1 MTLRARLL
9 AAIGIAAVL
18 SVALALA
25 IGAYLTRQVVERN
38 TLRDVSAQAD
48 LLAER
53 ERNALLP
60 FSAATLNRL
69 QPFLDRQGERI
80 VLPKLDGTSP
90 YLPPDKAVLL
100 RRGVQLNGTVTVD
113 GERSFYA
120 ARLVGG
126 KGFVLLRPTEVV
138 ASSWRPHV
146 RGLLI
151 GAAAAAALAAL
162 AAFFLARAIARPVRR
177 VSEAA
182 RTLAHDESPEPIP
195 VEGPRELAVLA
206 ESFNESAAQLTKA
219 RAAERQFLL
228 SVSHEL
234 KTPLTAIRGYAEGLA
249 DGVLDAGEAAETI
262 GREAL
267 RLERLVQDL
276 LDLARMNKSEF
287 SVQRVPIDLAE
298 IAREVARRYE
308 GQATGFDVALRVVV
322 DGPAPAVGDTDR
334 MVQVVSN
341 LVENALRITPPGGS
355 VTIIAGPGTIAVED
369 TGPGL
374 RAEELPRAFERF
386 YLYSRYGRERPV
398 GSGLGLA
405 IVKQLAEGMGGTVE
419 ASSDPGRLTRFVV
432 RLRRPVERMPDLA
445 RA

>member
-1 MTLRARLL
+1 MTLRARLF
-9 AAIGIAAVL
+9 AAIGIAAIL

-25 IGAYLTRQVVERN
+25 IGAYLTRQAVERN

-90 YLPPDKAVLL
+90 YLPPDEAVLL
-100 RRGVQLNGTVTVD
+100 RRGVPLNGTVTVD

-126 KGFVLLRPTEVV
+126 KGFVLLRPTDVV

-151 GAAAAAALAAL
+151 GAVAAATLAAL

-182 RTLAHDESPEPIP
+182 RTLAYDESPEPIP
-195 VEGPRELAVLA
+195 VEGA
-206 ESFNESAAQLTKA
+206 A
-219 RAAERQFLL
+219 RARRPRRVVQRVGRPAREGARGGAAVPPLRQPRAED
-228 SVSHEL
+228 
-234 KTPLTAIRGYAEGLA
+234 AA
-249 DGVLDAGEAAETI
+249 DGDPRATPRGSPTACSTRARRRRRS
-262 GREAL
+262 GARPL

-287 SVQRVPIDLAE
+287 SVAAGSDRP
-298 IAREVARRYE
+298 RRDRPR
-308 GQATGFDVALRVVV
+308 GGPALR
-322 DGPAPAVGDTDR
+322 
-334 MVQVVSN
+334 
-341 LVENALRITPPGGS
+341 
-355 VTIIAGPGTIAVED
+355 GPGD
-369 TGPGL
+369 
-374 RAEELPRAFERF
+374 
-386 YLYSRYGRERPV
+386 
-398 GSGLGLA
+398 
-405 IVKQLAEGMGGTVE
+405 
-419 ASSDPGRLTRFVV
+419 
-432 RLRRPVERMPDLA
+432 RLRRRPRRRRRRA
-445 RA
+445 RAGRRRHRPDGAGRLEPRRERAPHHAARRLGHDHRGTGHDRRRGHRARPARGRASARLRALLPLLALRPRAPGRHRASGSRS